1 MNYKKLTAGIL
12 ALSLTASLTACV
24 GSSDSGSATTGDTT
38 TADVTTTAAT
48 EWTGDDIEV
57 DALDETP

>member
-12 ALSLTASLTACV
+12 ALSLTASLTACG

-48 EWTGDDIEV
+48 
-57 DALDETP
+57 